1 MGIFAL
7 LPIGEIKMKLTKEE
21 MILCANL
28 LFADA
33 KDYEQIKEEEKG
45 DEAAS
50 FNESIKTRKELAERF
65 LDEIAK
71 TKD

>member
-1 MGIFAL
+1 
-7 LPIGEIKMKLTKEE
+7 MKLTKEE